1 MHPNRRRRFFWIPF
15 FGLLVVSLLSAVVMW
30 LWNHVLAEVVSVRP
44 VTIWQAA
51 GLLVLS
57 RLLFGGFPGAR
68 RGWGAGNHRFG
79 APWRAKWQQMSDEEK
94 ARFKEQ
100 WRKRR
105 GV

>member
-15 FGLLVVSLLSAVVMW
+15 FGLLVVTLLSALVMW
-30 LWNHVLAEVVSVRP
+30 LWNHILVEVVAVRS

-51 GLLVLS
+51 GLLLLS
-57 RLLFGGFPGAR
+57 RLLFGGFPGPR
-68 RGWGAGNHRFG
+68 RGWGGGNHRFG

-105 GV
+105 G